1 MKIFYALMCVFGVI
15 LPFSQFLPWLYE
27 NGLSVSTLFQQA
39 TENQISTFAWLDVV
53 VSAVVLIGFILAE
66 GNRLSL
72 KNLWIPIVGT
82 LTVGVSLGLPLFLL
96 QRESYFE
103 TKARGQKRV

>member
-1 MKIFYALMCVFGVI
+1 MKIFYALMCVLGVI
-15 LPFSQFLPWLYE
+15 LPFSQFFPWLYE

-39 TENQISTFAWLDVV
+39 TENKISTFAWLDVI

-66 GNRLSL
+66 GNRLSI
-72 KNLWIPIVGT
+72 KKLWIPIVGT

-96 QRESYFE
+96 QREDYL
-103 TKARGQKRV
+103 KAK